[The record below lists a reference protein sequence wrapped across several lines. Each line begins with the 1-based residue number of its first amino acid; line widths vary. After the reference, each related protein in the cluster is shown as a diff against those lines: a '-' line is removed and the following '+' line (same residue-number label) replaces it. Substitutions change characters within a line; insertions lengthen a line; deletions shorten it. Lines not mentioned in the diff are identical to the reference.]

1 MRTPTSIALFS
12 PSFSAGGVQRVTLN
26 LANEL
31 ALRGYPVTL
40 VVVSGY
46 GPLRAGLMQ
55 AVKVQDLGVKRS
67 ILGLG
72 KLVRYLRTAKPDVFI
87 SGQTHLNVLS
97 IVARR
102 FAGSF
107 SRLFIVEHN
116 HMSSVIKDANN
127 WIDRIRPLWA
137 KLFYPHADRILAVS
151 QAVADDLARQSGIQR
166 DTIGVVDNA
175 ILDPS
180 FLKMKHASVEH
191 PWFNNRELPVVVG
204 MGRLTPQKDFKT
216 LIRAIHRVNQV
227 RPVHLAI
234 FGEGE
239 QREELEA
246 LASSLDLK
254 AKVWLPGYVDN
265 PFSFISHADLFVL
278 SSAWEGLPSA
288 LVEAMACGTSV
299 LSTDCPAGPREILG
313 SGDHGRL
320 VPVGDDEAMAD
331 RILHFLEQPQDPRAL
346 VQQAQRFVSTQAVHS
361 YLKLFPELS

>member
-31 ALRGYPVTL
+31 VLRGYPVTL

-46 GPLRAGLMQ
+46 GPLRAGLLPG
-55 AVKVQDLGVKRS
+55 VKIQDLGAKRS
-67 ILGLG
+67 ILGIGRLS
-72 KLVRYLRTAKPDVFI
+72 RYLRTAKPDVFI
-87 SGQTHLNVLS
+87 SGQTHLNVIS
-97 IVARR
+97 IVARKL
-102 FAGSF
+102 AGSF
-107 SRLFIVEHN
+107 SQLFVVEHN

-151 QAVADDLARQSGIQR
+151 QAVADDLAKQSGIER
-166 DTIGVVDNA
+166 DTIGIVDNA

-180 FLKMKHASVEH
+180 FLEMRHAPVEH
-191 PWFNNRELPVVVG
+191 PWFNHRELPIIVG
-204 MGRLTPQKDFKT
+204 MGRLAPQKDFKT
-216 LIRAIHRVNQV
+216 LIRAIHKVNQV

-239 QREELEA
+239 QREDLEV
-246 LASSLDLK
+246 LASSLNLE

-313 SGDHGRL
+313 NDDDGRL
-320 VPVGDDEAMAD
+320 VPVGDAEAMAD
-331 RILHFLEQPQDPRAL
+331 RILHFLDQPQDPDAL
-346 VQQAQRFVSTQAVHS
+346 IKQAQRFVSTQAVHS
-361 YLKLFPELS
+361 YLKLFPEPS